1 MDYKMPYY
9 MAYPMPLQYDD
20 ERMERRDLEY
30 MKSMYPDVAKRLLPY
45 VEDECDRMEYEGSMM
60 YDEYPDQLQLRLMCK
75 RVHDR
80 VKDRDDMQMPD
91 MAEDSMV
98 SDSRRHERMMREN
111 DMQNPGMPDGS
122 EPDETMQE
130 LLEIQQYGMRKR
142 PRRNDWLQDLI
153 QIMMFQEIYKRRCDY
168 RRCRSRYYMGGR

>member
-1 MDYKMPYY
+1 MDYKVPYY

-45 VEDECDRMEYEGSMM
+45 VEDECNRMEYEGSMM
-60 YDEYPDQLQLRLMCK
+60 YDEYPDQLQLCLMCK
-75 RVHDR
+75 RVYDR
-80 VKDRDDMQMPD
+80 VKDRDDLQLQEEDTQNAMMPD
-91 MAEDSMV
+91 GDAR
-98 SDSRRHERMMREN
+98 SRLL
-111 DMQNPGMPDGS
+111 PDGS

-130 LLEIQQYGMRKR
+130 LLEIQQYGMRKK

-153 QIMMFQEIYKRRCDY
+153 RIMVFQEIYKRRCDY